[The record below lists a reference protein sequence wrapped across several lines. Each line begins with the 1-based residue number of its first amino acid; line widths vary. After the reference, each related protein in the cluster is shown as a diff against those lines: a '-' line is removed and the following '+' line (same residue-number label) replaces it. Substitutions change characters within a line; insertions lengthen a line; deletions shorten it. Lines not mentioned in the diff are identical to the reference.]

1 MQKPNEMMEHNFTE
15 KDWNQI
21 NATIKMLTVATG
33 QIDLSLKVG
42 DKSVD
47 VVGAAFEELLAHV
60 GSITSTMKEMTAE
73 NFEDKKHVI
82 KILCEHTEKQT
93 QSFIV
98 AFQFYDELSQ
108 RMNHVAS
115 GLSGLSEL
123 ISDKEKFKKSTEWKH
138 LKESIR
144 EKYTIQSEIDMFD
157 AVMKGESIID
167 ALKVLLTERPEVEE
181 VFNDVEMF

>member
-1 MQKPNEMMEHNFTE
+1 MHASNEIVEHDFTE
-15 KDWNQI
+15 QDWNQI
-21 NATIKMLTVATG
+21 NATIRMLAVATG

-47 VVGAAFEELLAHV
+47 VVGGAFEDLLAHV
-60 GSITSTMKEMTAE
+60 GSITSTLSDMTAL

-108 RMNHVAS
+108 RLNHIAG
-115 GLSGLSEL
+115 GLNGLSEL
-123 ISDKEKFKKSTEWKH
+123 ISNKEKFKKGSEWNR
-138 LKESIR
+138 LKESVR
-144 EKYTIQSEIDMFD
+144 EKYTIKNEIDMFD
-157 AVMKGESIID
+157 AVMRGESIESSL
-167 ALKVLLTERPEVEE
+167 AVLLAERPEVEE

>member
-1 MQKPNEMMEHNFTE
+1 MHASNQMMEHNFTE
-15 KDWNQI
+15 KDWNQV
-21 NATIKMLTVATG
+21 NATVRMLAVATG
-33 QIDLSLKVG
+33 QINLSLKVG

-47 VVGAAFEELLAHV
+47 VVGTAFEDLLAHV
-60 GSITSTMKEMTAE
+60 RSITSTLKDMTVD

-108 RMNHVAS
+108 RLTHIAS
-115 GLSGLSEL
+115 GLNGLSEL
-123 ISDKEKFKKSTEWKH
+123 MSDKEKFKKSSEWKQM
-138 LKESIR
+138 KESIR
-144 EKYTIQSEIDMFD
+144 EKYTIQNEIDMFD
-157 AVMKGESIID
+157 AIMRGESIET
-167 ALKVLLTERPEVEE
+167 ALAILMAERPEVED